1 MTISKTP
8 RTDYRHAHKDPQTH
22 RFTKRPAAYVQH
34 LSDDAFPD
42 SALQEAARIQRA
54 MSTDMPPMP
63 DGEPVERETWR
74 ASVADYWQDV
84 RGVVLCA
91 AFVLTVLALGSHI
104 AGMWGQ

>member
-22 RFTKRPAAYVQH
+22 RFTKRPDAYVQH

-63 DGEPVERETWR
+63 EPIERETWR
-74 ASVADYWQDV
+74 DVWADV

>member
-8 RTDYRHAHKDPQTH
+8 RHDYRLGG
-22 RFTKRPAAYVQH
+22 RFAKQHPPA
-34 LSDDAFPD
+34 DAFPD

-63 DGEPVERETWR
+63 EPPLGGEPVERQLWWDF
-74 ASVADYWQDV
+74 ADWWMDV

-91 AFVLTVLALGSHI
+91 AFVLTVLAFGSHF
-104 AGMWGQ
+104 AGLWGQ